1 MIQNILI
8 AVIIALVLALGYK
21 TWEAHELSGK
31 VAMLEQAKKHAD
43 ELATIKESVI
53 AGWQKLSQTD
63 RTTID
68 TLAKQNAELVGQ
80 KQRVSEAAAM
90 TASRL
95 AATRAQLDTANRQ
108 LTEARRTL
116 YASDPSCSVLSVT
129 PVCAGVSASLQAKWR
144 QAQLAIGATAGVRGG
159 VDVGAVRPDWRPPV
173 DHAPAAG
180 SPEAGRGQRDGLR
193 PWLLFAG
200 AGQRG
205 AANGP

>member
-43 ELATIKESVI
+43 ETISTKDAVIRGWEQLAR
-53 AGWQKLSQTD
+53 TD
-63 RTTID
+63 RETID
-68 TLAKQNAELVGQ
+68 KLARQNAELVGQ
-80 KQRVSEAAAM
+80 KQRVAEAAAT

-116 YASDPSCSVLSVT
+116 YANDPTCAILSVS
-129 PVCAGVSASLQAKWR
+129 PVCSGVSDGLRSKWTA
-144 QAQLAIGATAGVRGG
+144 AQDAIATTAGIAGG
-159 VDVGAVRPDWRPPV
+159 VNIGSVRPDWRAPS
-173 DHAPAAG
+173 DHAEPAGLAQG
-180 SPEAGRGQRDGLR
+180 SDIQPDRLH
-193 PWLLFAG
+193 PWLLLAG
-200 AGQRG
+200 TGQRG
-205 AANGP
+205 AANSP

>member
-116 YASDPSCSVLSVT
+116 YANDPTCAIMSVS
-129 PVCAGVSASLQAKWR
+129 PVCAGVSDGLRAKWTA
-144 QAQLAIGATAGVRGG
+144 AQDAIAATADIAGG
-159 VDVGAVRPDWRPPV
+159 IDIGAVRPDWRAPSG
-173 DHAPAAG
+173 HAEPAGPAK
-180 SPEAGRGQRDGLR
+180 SRDIQPDRLHS
-193 PWLLFAG
+193 WLLLSG
-200 AGQRG
+200 TGQRG
-205 AANGP
+205 AANSP